1 MFFELPYWRTFLL
14 RHNLDAMHVEK
25 NIFDNVIGTVISI
38 KGKMKDSLNTR
49 LDLKEMGIRYTLRP
63 IEVNGKI
70 ELPSACYS
78 LSNDKKRVLCLWVKT
93 LKFSEGYSAN
103 LSRCVNIEER
113 KIFGMKTHDCHVF
126 LERLLP
132 HEVRDFLPKKVY
144 DALIEFSNFFKELC
158 SKVLRVNDL
167 DNLET
172 QIAITLCK
180 LEEKKFHLLSL
191 I

>member
-1 MFFELPYWRTFLL
+1 
-14 RHNLDAMHVEK
+14 
-25 NIFDNVIGTVISI
+25 
-38 KGKMKDSLNTR
+38 
-49 LDLKEMGIRYTLRP
+49 MGIQHTLHP

-70 ELPSACYS
+70 ELPPACYS

-132 HEVRDFLPKKVY
+132 LAVRDFLPKKVS
-144 DALIEFSNFFKELC
+144 DALIELSNFFKELC
-158 SKVLRVNDL
+158 SKVLQVDDL
-167 DNLET
+167 DCLET

-180 LEEKKFHLLSL
+180 LEQNFPPSFFDVMVHLAIHLSWEAKVAGPVPYRWMYPVER
-191 I
+191 

>member
-1 MFFELPYWRTFLL
+1 ML
-14 RHNLDAMHVEK
+14 H
-25 NIFDNVIGTVISI
+25 
-38 KGKMKDSLNTR
+38 
-49 LDLKEMGIRYTLRP
+49 P

-93 LKFSEGYSAN
+93 LKFLEGYSAN

-113 KIFGMKTHDCHVF
+113 KTFGMKTHDCHVF

-158 SKVLRVNDL
+158 SKVLRVDDL
-167 DNLET
+167 DCLET
-172 QIAITLCK
+172 QIAITLYK
-180 LEEKKFHLLSL
+180 LEEEKNFTFFL
-191 I
+191 

>member
-1 MFFELPYWRTFLL
+1 
-14 RHNLDAMHVEK
+14 
-25 NIFDNVIGTVISI
+25 
-38 KGKMKDSLNTR
+38 
-49 LDLKEMGIRYTLRP
+49 MGIQHTLHP

-70 ELPSACYS
+70 ELPPACYS
-78 LSNDKKRVLCLWVKT
+78 LSNDEKRAICLWVKN
-93 LKFSEGYSAN
+93 LKFSDGYSVN
-103 LSRCVNIEER
+103 LSRRVNIEER

-132 HEVRDFLPKKVY
+132 LAVRDFLPKKVS
-144 DALIEFSNFFKELC
+144 DALIELSNFFKELC
-158 SKVLRVNDL
+158 SKVLQVNDL

>member
-1 MFFELPYWRTFLL
+1 M
-14 RHNLDAMHVEK
+14 
-25 NIFDNVIGTVISI
+25 
-38 KGKMKDSLNTR
+38 
-49 LDLKEMGIRYTLRP
+49 
-63 IEVNGKI
+63 
-70 ELPSACYS
+70 
-78 LSNDKKRVLCLWVKT
+78 
-93 LKFSEGYSAN
+93 
-103 LSRCVNIEER
+103 NIEER

-172 QIAITLCK
+172 QIAITLSK